1 MAINKKNL
9 DEIKSC
15 LKNFN
20 NSSLL
25 IVTKKQSNTDIL
37 ELINLGYK
45 YFAENKVQE
54 AILKYLPILDKFE
67 IKLDMI
73 GPLQTNKVKDALQLF
88 DGIHSIDRK
97 KLIDEIILQKNKK
110 AIKTER
116 FFIQVN
122 IGEEK
127 QKSGVLP
134 NELDYLYEYSI
145 NQNLE
150 IYGLMCIPPNDN
162 YSDKYFEQMV
172 KLKNKINKNLKLSM
186 GMSNDY
192 QQALVSGS
200 DLIRI
205 GSLIFQ

>member
-9 DEIKSC
+9 DEITSY

-20 NSSLL
+20 NSSLI
-25 IVTKKQSNTDIL
+25 IVTKKQLNADIL
-37 ELINLGYK
+37 ELIDLGYK

-54 AILKYLPILDKFE
+54 AMIKYLPILDKFE

-110 AIKTER
+110 KIKTER

-162 YSDKYFEQMV
+162 NSDKYFEQMV

>member
-9 DEIKSC
+9 EEITSC
-15 LKNFN
+15 FKNFK

-25 IVTKKQSNTDIL
+25 IVTKKQLNADIL
-37 ELINLGYK
+37 ELIDLGYK

-54 AILKYLPILDKFE
+54 AMIKYLPILDKFE

-97 KLIDEIILQKNKK
+97 KVIDEIILQKNKK
-110 AIKTER
+110 KIKTEQ

-162 YSDKYFEQMV
+162 NSDKYFEQMV